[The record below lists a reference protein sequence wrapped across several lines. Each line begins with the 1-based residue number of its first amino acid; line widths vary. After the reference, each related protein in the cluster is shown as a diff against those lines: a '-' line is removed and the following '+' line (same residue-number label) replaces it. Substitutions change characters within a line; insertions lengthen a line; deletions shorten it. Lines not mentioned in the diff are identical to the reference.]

1 MAQTRIVA
9 DLHLHSRF
17 ARATSRNLNLAALAS
32 SARGKGITLL
42 AAPDFTHPAWLE
54 EMRGELVEDG
64 DGIYAAHGARF
75 MLATEVACNWQQGG
89 RGRRVHILVLA
100 PGFAAVDR
108 FNKALDRVANREED
122 GRPAL
127 GISGHDL
134 ALMAWEADPRCV
146 IIPAHVWTPW
156 FGLYGSKSGFDS
168 LEECFGDVSDR
179 IKAVETGLS
188 SDPPMNWRV
197 PDVDRMS
204 IVSFSDAHSAPKMGR
219 ELTVLD
225 AEFSYSSVASALEG
239 NGVLE
244 TIEFHPEHG
253 KYHFDG
259 HRKCDVRM
267 TPAESAAVKYRC
279 PVCGRK
285 LTLGVLHR
293 VEELAGRP
301 PLQSKSRGSLVS
313 GPADRPPFRSLVPL
327 QELLSQALGVGTGA
341 KRVTRAYHSLVE
353 ELGGELDVLIS
364 SEISDIERITDS
376 TVAAAVSAVREGHV
390 ETEPGYDGVYGSVKA
405 II

>member
-32 SARGKGITLL
+32 SAREKGITLL
-42 AAPDFTHPAWLE
+42 AAPDFTHPVWLE
-54 EMRGELVEDG
+54 EMRGELTEDG
-64 DGIYAAHGARF
+64 GGIYAAHGARF

-100 PGFAAVDR
+100 PDLAAVER
-108 FNKALDRVANREED
+108 FNKALDRVANRGED
-122 GRPAL
+122 GRPSL

-134 ALMAWEADPRCV
+134 AQMAWEADSRCV

-204 IVSFSDAHSAPKMGR
+204 IVSFSDAHSAPKIG
-219 ELTVLD
+219 L
-225 AEFSYSSVASALEG
+225 
-239 NGVLE
+239 
-244 TIEFHPEHG
+244 
-253 KYHFDG
+253 
-259 HRKCDVRM
+259 
-267 TPAESAAVKYRC
+267 
-279 PVCGRK
+279 
-285 LTLGVLHR
+285 
-293 VEELAGRP
+293 
-301 PLQSKSRGSLVS
+301 
-313 GPADRPPFRSLVPL
+313 
-327 QELLSQALGVGTGA
+327 
-341 KRVTRAYHSLVE
+341 
-353 ELGGELDVLIS
+353 
-364 SEISDIERITDS
+364 
-376 TVAAAVSAVREGHV
+376 
-390 ETEPGYDGVYGSVKA
+390 
-405 II
+405 